1 MYNIVCLATASTEV
15 EEFVQNP
22 GVVKTYL
29 DKYTPAIIGFLV
41 QIIVAIIVLL
51 VGIKIIKSVVK
62 VIKKGF
68 DKSHIDDGVGTF
80 LTSLIKY
87 ALYFILVMAI
97 LSSFGIATGSV
108 VAVLGS
114 AGLTIGMALQGSLSN
129 FAGGVL
135 ILLLKPFVLGDYII
149 DDTTGEEGTVSN
161 ISIFYTRLKT
171 IDNKVV
177 LIPNGKLSDSCIT
190 NVSMMEKRRIDIY
203 VTVSYS
209 ADLQKTK
216 NVLNN
221 VAISQVLRL
230 EGEPIDIFVSELK
243 DSAVEMGIRVWA
255 KNEDYWN
262 AKNVKIFGADKI
274 VGLFDYDQEGSEK
287 FYNLKEGFQKND
299 IQGNL
304 EKGFYRKKNIKNCNK
319 DIYAAILPIPKRL
332 YPLINHSS
340 STNPWSNGGVLSN
353 FVEIETLLDKDFL
366 SQNKNCL
373 KEESHGHEYYLV
385 NDKNKEKFWHDL
397 VDQPSEIFTDFIPLF
412 NLIHKLLGID
422 KFM

>member
-29 DKYTPAIIGFLV
+29 DKYTPAVIGFLV
-41 QIIVAIIVLL
+41 QIIVAIIVLI

-68 DKSHIDDGVGTF
+68 DRSHIDDGVGTF

-97 LSSFGIATGSV
+97 LSSFGIATGSI

-255 KNEDYWN
+255 KNEDYWTLKWKMTEDIKN
-262 AKNVKIFGADKI
+262 ALDANHIEIPFPQLDV
-274 VGLFDYDQEGSEK
+274 
-287 FYNLKEGFQKND
+287 NLKK
-299 IQGNL
+299 
-304 EKGFYRKKNIKNCNK
+304 
-319 DIYAAILPIPKRL
+319 
-332 YPLINHSS
+332 
-340 STNPWSNGGVLSN
+340 
-353 FVEIETLLDKDFL
+353 
-366 SQNKNCL
+366 
-373 KEESHGHEYYLV
+373 
-385 NDKNKEKFWHDL
+385 
-397 VDQPSEIFTDFIPLF
+397 
-412 NLIHKLLGID
+412 
-422 KFM
+422 

>member
-29 DKYTPAIIGFLV
+29 DKYTPAVIGFLV

-68 DKSHIDDGVGTF
+68 DRSHIDDGVGTF

-209 ADLQKTK
+209 EDLQKTK

-255 KNEDYWN
+255 KNEDYWTLKWKMTEDIKN
-262 AKNVKIFGADKI
+262 ALDANHIEIPFPQLDV
-274 VGLFDYDQEGSEK
+274 
-287 FYNLKEGFQKND
+287 NLKK
-299 IQGNL
+299 
-304 EKGFYRKKNIKNCNK
+304 
-319 DIYAAILPIPKRL
+319 
-332 YPLINHSS
+332 
-340 STNPWSNGGVLSN
+340 
-353 FVEIETLLDKDFL
+353 
-366 SQNKNCL
+366 
-373 KEESHGHEYYLV
+373 
-385 NDKNKEKFWHDL
+385 
-397 VDQPSEIFTDFIPLF
+397 
-412 NLIHKLLGID
+412 
-422 KFM
+422 

>member
-29 DKYTPAIIGFLV
+29 DKYTPAVIGFLV

-68 DKSHIDDGVGTF
+68 DRSHIDDGVGTF

-97 LSSFGIATGSV
+97 LSSFGIATGSI

-114 AGLTIGMALQGSLSN
+114 AGLTIGMELQGSLSN

-255 KNEDYWN
+255 KNEDYWTLKWKMTEDIKN
-262 AKNVKIFGADKI
+262 ALDANHIEIPFPQLDV
-274 VGLFDYDQEGSEK
+274 
-287 FYNLKEGFQKND
+287 NLKK
-299 IQGNL
+299 
-304 EKGFYRKKNIKNCNK
+304 
-319 DIYAAILPIPKRL
+319 
-332 YPLINHSS
+332 
-340 STNPWSNGGVLSN
+340 
-353 FVEIETLLDKDFL
+353 
-366 SQNKNCL
+366 
-373 KEESHGHEYYLV
+373 
-385 NDKNKEKFWHDL
+385 
-397 VDQPSEIFTDFIPLF
+397 
-412 NLIHKLLGID
+412 
-422 KFM
+422 

>member
-29 DKYTPAIIGFLV
+29 DKYTPAVIGFLV

-68 DKSHIDDGVGTF
+68 DRSHIDDGVGTF

-255 KNEDYWN
+255 KNEDYWT
-262 AKNVKIFGADKI
+262 
-274 VGLFDYDQEGSEK
+274 
-287 FYNLKEGFQKND
+287 LKWKMTED
-299 IQGNL
+299 IKMHLMQ
-304 EKGFYRKKNIKNCNK
+304 I
-319 DIYAAILPIPKRL
+319 I
-332 YPLINHSS
+332 
-340 STNPWSNGGVLSN
+340 
-353 FVEIETLLDKDFL
+353 
-366 SQNKNCL
+366 
-373 KEESHGHEYYLV
+373 
-385 NDKNKEKFWHDL
+385 
-397 VDQPSEIFTDFIPLF
+397 
-412 NLIHKLLGID
+412 
-422 KFM
+422 

>member
-29 DKYTPAIIGFLV
+29 DKYTPAVIGFLV

-68 DKSHIDDGVGTF
+68 DRSHIDDGVGTF

-243 DSAVEMGIRVWA
+243 DSAVEMGIRVWS
-255 KNEDYWN
+255 KNEDYLTLKWKMTEDIKN
-262 AKNVKIFGADKI
+262 ALEANHIEIPFPQLDV
-274 VGLFDYDQEGSEK
+274 
-287 FYNLKEGFQKND
+287 NLKK
-299 IQGNL
+299 
-304 EKGFYRKKNIKNCNK
+304 
-319 DIYAAILPIPKRL
+319 
-332 YPLINHSS
+332 
-340 STNPWSNGGVLSN
+340 
-353 FVEIETLLDKDFL
+353 
-366 SQNKNCL
+366 
-373 KEESHGHEYYLV
+373 
-385 NDKNKEKFWHDL
+385 
-397 VDQPSEIFTDFIPLF
+397 
-412 NLIHKLLGID
+412 
-422 KFM
+422 

>member
-29 DKYTPAIIGFLV
+29 DKYTPAVIGFLV

-68 DKSHIDDGVGTF
+68 DRSHIDDGVGTF

-97 LSSFGIATGSV
+97 LSSFGIATGSI

-161 ISIFYTRLKT
+161 ISIFYTKRKT

-255 KNEDYWN
+255 KNEDYWTLKWKMTEDIKN
-262 AKNVKIFGADKI
+262 ALDANHIEIPFPQLDV
-274 VGLFDYDQEGSEK
+274 
-287 FYNLKEGFQKND
+287 NLKK
-299 IQGNL
+299 
-304 EKGFYRKKNIKNCNK
+304 
-319 DIYAAILPIPKRL
+319 
-332 YPLINHSS
+332 
-340 STNPWSNGGVLSN
+340 
-353 FVEIETLLDKDFL
+353 
-366 SQNKNCL
+366 
-373 KEESHGHEYYLV
+373 
-385 NDKNKEKFWHDL
+385 
-397 VDQPSEIFTDFIPLF
+397 
-412 NLIHKLLGID
+412 
-422 KFM
+422 

>member
-1 MYNIVCLATASTEV
+1 MYNKVCLATASTEV

-29 DKYTPAIIGFLV
+29 DKYTPAVIGFLV

-68 DKSHIDDGVGTF
+68 DRSHIDDGVGTF

-255 KNEDYWN
+255 KNEDYWTLKWKMTEDIKN
-262 AKNVKIFGADKI
+262 ALDANRIEIPFPQLDV
-274 VGLFDYDQEGSEK
+274 
-287 FYNLKEGFQKND
+287 NLKK
-299 IQGNL
+299 
-304 EKGFYRKKNIKNCNK
+304 
-319 DIYAAILPIPKRL
+319 
-332 YPLINHSS
+332 
-340 STNPWSNGGVLSN
+340 
-353 FVEIETLLDKDFL
+353 
-366 SQNKNCL
+366 
-373 KEESHGHEYYLV
+373 
-385 NDKNKEKFWHDL
+385 
-397 VDQPSEIFTDFIPLF
+397 
-412 NLIHKLLGID
+412 
-422 KFM
+422 

>member
-29 DKYTPAIIGFLV
+29 DKYTPAVIGFLV

-68 DKSHIDDGVGTF
+68 DRSHIDDGVGTF

-97 LSSFGIATGSV
+97 LSSFGIATGSI

-216 NVLNN
+216 NVLN
-221 VAISQVLRL
+221 IY
-230 EGEPIDIFVSELK
+230 IIIF
-243 DSAVEMGIRVWA
+243 
-255 KNEDYWN
+255 Y
-262 AKNVKIFGADKI
+262 
-274 VGLFDYDQEGSEK
+274 Y
-287 FYNLKEGFQKND
+287 
-299 IQGNL
+299 
-304 EKGFYRKKNIKNCNK
+304 
-319 DIYAAILPIPKRL
+319 IL
-332 YPLINHSS
+332 
-340 STNPWSNGGVLSN
+340 
-353 FVEIETLLDKDFL
+353 
-366 SQNKNCL
+366 
-373 KEESHGHEYYLV
+373 
-385 NDKNKEKFWHDL
+385 
-397 VDQPSEIFTDFIPLF
+397 
-412 NLIHKLLGID
+412 
-422 KFM
+422 

>member
-29 DKYTPAIIGFLV
+29 DKYTPAVIGFLV

-68 DKSHIDDGVGTF
+68 DRSHIDDGVGTF

-177 LIPNGKLSDSCIT
+177 LIPNGKLSDSC
-190 NVSMMEKRRIDIY
+190 VSMMEKRRIDIY

-255 KNEDYWN
+255 KNEDYWTLKWKMTEDIKN
-262 AKNVKIFGADKI
+262 ALDANHIEIPFPQLDV
-274 VGLFDYDQEGSEK
+274 
-287 FYNLKEGFQKND
+287 NLKK
-299 IQGNL
+299 
-304 EKGFYRKKNIKNCNK
+304 
-319 DIYAAILPIPKRL
+319 
-332 YPLINHSS
+332 
-340 STNPWSNGGVLSN
+340 
-353 FVEIETLLDKDFL
+353 
-366 SQNKNCL
+366 
-373 KEESHGHEYYLV
+373 
-385 NDKNKEKFWHDL
+385 
-397 VDQPSEIFTDFIPLF
+397 
-412 NLIHKLLGID
+412 
-422 KFM
+422 

>member
-29 DKYTPAIIGFLV
+29 DKYTPAVIGFLV

-68 DKSHIDDGVGTF
+68 DRSHIDDGVGTF

-135 ILLLKPFVLGDYII
+135 ILLLKPFVIGDYII

-255 KNEDYWN
+255 KNEDYWTLKWKMTEDIKN
-262 AKNVKIFGADKI
+262 ALDANHIEIPFPQLDV
-274 VGLFDYDQEGSEK
+274 
-287 FYNLKEGFQKND
+287 NLKK
-299 IQGNL
+299 
-304 EKGFYRKKNIKNCNK
+304 
-319 DIYAAILPIPKRL
+319 
-332 YPLINHSS
+332 
-340 STNPWSNGGVLSN
+340 
-353 FVEIETLLDKDFL
+353 
-366 SQNKNCL
+366 
-373 KEESHGHEYYLV
+373 
-385 NDKNKEKFWHDL
+385 
-397 VDQPSEIFTDFIPLF
+397 
-412 NLIHKLLGID
+412 
-422 KFM
+422 

>member
-29 DKYTPAIIGFLV
+29 DKYTPAVIGFLV

-68 DKSHIDDGVGTF
+68 DRSHIDDGVGTF

-255 KNEDYWN
+255 KNEDYWTLKWKMTEAIKN
-262 AKNVKIFGADKI
+262 ALDANHIEIPFPQLDV
-274 VGLFDYDQEGSEK
+274 
-287 FYNLKEGFQKND
+287 NLKK
-299 IQGNL
+299 
-304 EKGFYRKKNIKNCNK
+304 
-319 DIYAAILPIPKRL
+319 
-332 YPLINHSS
+332 
-340 STNPWSNGGVLSN
+340 
-353 FVEIETLLDKDFL
+353 
-366 SQNKNCL
+366 
-373 KEESHGHEYYLV
+373 
-385 NDKNKEKFWHDL
+385 
-397 VDQPSEIFTDFIPLF
+397 
-412 NLIHKLLGID
+412 
-422 KFM
+422 

>member
-22 GVVKTYL
+22 GVV
-29 DKYTPAIIGFLV
+29 
-41 QIIVAIIVLL
+41 
-51 VGIKIIKSVVK
+51 IKIIKSVVK

-68 DKSHIDDGVGTF
+68 DRSHIDDGVGTF

-177 LIPNGKLSDSCIT
+177 LIPNGRFVHYKCFDDGKKTYRHICHCI
-190 NVSMMEKRRIDIY
+190 
-203 VTVSYS
+203 
-209 ADLQKTK
+209 L
-216 NVLNN
+216 
-221 VAISQVLRL
+221 
-230 EGEPIDIFVSELK
+230 
-243 DSAVEMGIRVWA
+243 
-255 KNEDYWN
+255 
-262 AKNVKIFGADKI
+262 
-274 VGLFDYDQEGSEK
+274 
-287 FYNLKEGFQKND
+287 
-299 IQGNL
+299 
-304 EKGFYRKKNIKNCNK
+304 
-319 DIYAAILPIPKRL
+319 
-332 YPLINHSS
+332 
-340 STNPWSNGGVLSN
+340 
-353 FVEIETLLDKDFL
+353 
-366 SQNKNCL
+366 
-373 KEESHGHEYYLV
+373 
-385 NDKNKEKFWHDL
+385 
-397 VDQPSEIFTDFIPLF
+397 
-412 NLIHKLLGID
+412 
-422 KFM
+422 

>member
-29 DKYTPAIIGFLV
+29 DKYTPAVIGFLV

-68 DKSHIDDGVGTF
+68 DRSHIDDGVGTF

-97 LSSFGIATGSV
+97 LSSFGIATGSI

-243 DSAVEMGIRVWA
+243 DSAVEIGIRVWA
-255 KNEDYWN
+255 KNEDYWTLKWKMTEDIKN
-262 AKNVKIFGADKI
+262 ALDANHIEIPFPQLDV
-274 VGLFDYDQEGSEK
+274 
-287 FYNLKEGFQKND
+287 NLKK
-299 IQGNL
+299 
-304 EKGFYRKKNIKNCNK
+304 
-319 DIYAAILPIPKRL
+319 
-332 YPLINHSS
+332 
-340 STNPWSNGGVLSN
+340 
-353 FVEIETLLDKDFL
+353 
-366 SQNKNCL
+366 
-373 KEESHGHEYYLV
+373 
-385 NDKNKEKFWHDL
+385 
-397 VDQPSEIFTDFIPLF
+397 
-412 NLIHKLLGID
+412 
-422 KFM
+422 

>member
-68 DKSHIDDGVGTF
+68 DRSHIDDGVGTF

-255 KNEDYWN
+255 KNEDYWTLKWKMTEDIKN
-262 AKNVKIFGADKI
+262 ALDANRIEIPFPQLDV
-274 VGLFDYDQEGSEK
+274 
-287 FYNLKEGFQKND
+287 NLKK
-299 IQGNL
+299 
-304 EKGFYRKKNIKNCNK
+304 
-319 DIYAAILPIPKRL
+319 
-332 YPLINHSS
+332 
-340 STNPWSNGGVLSN
+340 
-353 FVEIETLLDKDFL
+353 
-366 SQNKNCL
+366 
-373 KEESHGHEYYLV
+373 
-385 NDKNKEKFWHDL
+385 
-397 VDQPSEIFTDFIPLF
+397 
-412 NLIHKLLGID
+412 
-422 KFM
+422 

>member
-1 MYNIVCLATASTEV
+1 MYNKVCLATASTEV

-22 GVVKTYL
+22 GAVKTYL
-29 DKYTPAIIGFLV
+29 EKYTPAVIGFLV
-41 QIIVAIIVLL
+41 QVIVAIIVLL

-68 DKSHIDDGVGTF
+68 DRSHIDDGVGTF

-108 VAVLGS
+108 VALLGS

-161 ISIFYTRLKT
+161 ISIFYTRLIT

-255 KNEDYWN
+255 KNEDYWTLKWKMTEDIKN
-262 AKNVKIFGADKI
+262 ALDANHIEIPFPQLDV
-274 VGLFDYDQEGSEK
+274 
-287 FYNLKEGFQKND
+287 NLKK
-299 IQGNL
+299 
-304 EKGFYRKKNIKNCNK
+304 
-319 DIYAAILPIPKRL
+319 
-332 YPLINHSS
+332 
-340 STNPWSNGGVLSN
+340 
-353 FVEIETLLDKDFL
+353 
-366 SQNKNCL
+366 
-373 KEESHGHEYYLV
+373 
-385 NDKNKEKFWHDL
+385 
-397 VDQPSEIFTDFIPLF
+397 
-412 NLIHKLLGID
+412 
-422 KFM
+422 

>member
-68 DKSHIDDGVGTF
+68 DRSHIDDGVGTF

-255 KNEDYWN
+255 KNEDYWTLKWKMTEDIKN
-262 AKNVKIFGADKI
+262 ALDANHIEIPFPQLDV
-274 VGLFDYDQEGSEK
+274 
-287 FYNLKEGFQKND
+287 NLKK
-299 IQGNL
+299 
-304 EKGFYRKKNIKNCNK
+304 
-319 DIYAAILPIPKRL
+319 
-332 YPLINHSS
+332 
-340 STNPWSNGGVLSN
+340 
-353 FVEIETLLDKDFL
+353 
-366 SQNKNCL
+366 
-373 KEESHGHEYYLV
+373 
-385 NDKNKEKFWHDL
+385 
-397 VDQPSEIFTDFIPLF
+397 
-412 NLIHKLLGID
+412 
-422 KFM
+422 

>member
-29 DKYTPAIIGFLV
+29 DKYTPAVIGFLV

-68 DKSHIDDGVGTF
+68 DRSHIDDGVGTF

-97 LSSFGIATGSV
+97 LSSFGIATGSI

-221 VAISQVLRL
+221 VVISQVLRL

-255 KNEDYWN
+255 KNEDYWTLKWKMTEDIKN
-262 AKNVKIFGADKI
+262 ALDANHIEIPFPQLDV
-274 VGLFDYDQEGSEK
+274 
-287 FYNLKEGFQKND
+287 NLKK
-299 IQGNL
+299 
-304 EKGFYRKKNIKNCNK
+304 
-319 DIYAAILPIPKRL
+319 
-332 YPLINHSS
+332 
-340 STNPWSNGGVLSN
+340 
-353 FVEIETLLDKDFL
+353 
-366 SQNKNCL
+366 
-373 KEESHGHEYYLV
+373 
-385 NDKNKEKFWHDL
+385 
-397 VDQPSEIFTDFIPLF
+397 
-412 NLIHKLLGID
+412 
-422 KFM
+422 

>member
-29 DKYTPAIIGFLV
+29 DKYTPAVIGFLV

-68 DKSHIDDGVGTF
+68 DRSHIDDGVGTF

-97 LSSFGIATGSV
+97 LSSFGIATGSI
-108 VAVLGS
+108 VAVLRS
-114 AGLTIGMALQGSLSN
+114 ARLTIGMALQRSLSN

-255 KNEDYWN
+255 KNEDYWTLKWKMTEDIKN
-262 AKNVKIFGADKI
+262 ALDANHIEIPFPQLDV
-274 VGLFDYDQEGSEK
+274 
-287 FYNLKEGFQKND
+287 NLKK
-299 IQGNL
+299 
-304 EKGFYRKKNIKNCNK
+304 
-319 DIYAAILPIPKRL
+319 
-332 YPLINHSS
+332 
-340 STNPWSNGGVLSN
+340 
-353 FVEIETLLDKDFL
+353 
-366 SQNKNCL
+366 
-373 KEESHGHEYYLV
+373 
-385 NDKNKEKFWHDL
+385 
-397 VDQPSEIFTDFIPLF
+397 
-412 NLIHKLLGID
+412 
-422 KFM
+422 

>member
-1 MYNIVCLATASTEV
+1 MYNKVCLATASTEV

-29 DKYTPAIIGFLV
+29 EKYTPAVIGFLV
-41 QIIVAIIVLL
+41 QVIVAIIVLL

-68 DKSHIDDGVGTF
+68 DRSHIDDGVGTF

-149 DDTTGEEGTVSN
+149 DNTTGEEGTVSN

-255 KNEDYWN
+255 KNEDYWTLKWKMTEDIKN
-262 AKNVKIFGADKI
+262 ALDANHIEIPFPQLDV
-274 VGLFDYDQEGSEK
+274 
-287 FYNLKEGFQKND
+287 NLKK
-299 IQGNL
+299 
-304 EKGFYRKKNIKNCNK
+304 
-319 DIYAAILPIPKRL
+319 
-332 YPLINHSS
+332 
-340 STNPWSNGGVLSN
+340 
-353 FVEIETLLDKDFL
+353 
-366 SQNKNCL
+366 
-373 KEESHGHEYYLV
+373 
-385 NDKNKEKFWHDL
+385 
-397 VDQPSEIFTDFIPLF
+397 
-412 NLIHKLLGID
+412 
-422 KFM
+422 

>member
-68 DKSHIDDGVGTF
+68 DRSHIDDGVGTF

-87 ALYFILVMAI
+87 ALYFVLVMAI

-255 KNEDYWN
+255 KNEDYWTLKWKMTEDIKN
-262 AKNVKIFGADKI
+262 ALDANRIEIPFPQLDV
-274 VGLFDYDQEGSEK
+274 
-287 FYNLKEGFQKND
+287 NLKK
-299 IQGNL
+299 
-304 EKGFYRKKNIKNCNK
+304 
-319 DIYAAILPIPKRL
+319 
-332 YPLINHSS
+332 
-340 STNPWSNGGVLSN
+340 
-353 FVEIETLLDKDFL
+353 
-366 SQNKNCL
+366 
-373 KEESHGHEYYLV
+373 
-385 NDKNKEKFWHDL
+385 
-397 VDQPSEIFTDFIPLF
+397 
-412 NLIHKLLGID
+412 
-422 KFM
+422 

>member
-29 DKYTPAIIGFLV
+29 DKYTPAVIGFLV

-68 DKSHIDDGVGTF
+68 DRSHIDDGVGTF
-80 LTSLIKY
+80 LTSI
-87 ALYFILVMAI
+87 
-97 LSSFGIATGSV
+97 

-255 KNEDYWN
+255 KNEDYWTLKWKMTEDIKN
-262 AKNVKIFGADKI
+262 ALDAIHIEIPFPQLDV
-274 VGLFDYDQEGSEK
+274 
-287 FYNLKEGFQKND
+287 NLKK
-299 IQGNL
+299 
-304 EKGFYRKKNIKNCNK
+304 
-319 DIYAAILPIPKRL
+319 
-332 YPLINHSS
+332 
-340 STNPWSNGGVLSN
+340 
-353 FVEIETLLDKDFL
+353 
-366 SQNKNCL
+366 
-373 KEESHGHEYYLV
+373 
-385 NDKNKEKFWHDL
+385 
-397 VDQPSEIFTDFIPLF
+397 
-412 NLIHKLLGID
+412 
-422 KFM
+422 

>member
-1 MYNIVCLATASTEV
+1 MYNKVCLATASTEV

-29 DKYTPAIIGFLV
+29 DKYTPAVIGFLV

-68 DKSHIDDGVGTF
+68 DRSHIDDGVGTF

-221 VAISQVLRL
+221 VAISQLLRL

-255 KNEDYWN
+255 KNEDYWTLKWKMTEDIKN
-262 AKNVKIFGADKI
+262 ALDANRIEIPFPQLDV
-274 VGLFDYDQEGSEK
+274 
-287 FYNLKEGFQKND
+287 NLKK
-299 IQGNL
+299 
-304 EKGFYRKKNIKNCNK
+304 
-319 DIYAAILPIPKRL
+319 
-332 YPLINHSS
+332 
-340 STNPWSNGGVLSN
+340 
-353 FVEIETLLDKDFL
+353 
-366 SQNKNCL
+366 
-373 KEESHGHEYYLV
+373 
-385 NDKNKEKFWHDL
+385 
-397 VDQPSEIFTDFIPLF
+397 
-412 NLIHKLLGID
+412 
-422 KFM
+422 

>member
-22 GVVKTYL
+22 GLVKTYI
-29 DKYTPAIIGFLV
+29 DKYTPAVIGFLV

-68 DKSHIDDGVGTF
+68 DRSHIDDGVGTF

-97 LSSFGIATGSV
+97 LSSFGIATGSI

-255 KNEDYWN
+255 KNEDYWTLKWKMTEDIKN
-262 AKNVKIFGADKI
+262 ALDANHIEIPFPQLDV
-274 VGLFDYDQEGSEK
+274 
-287 FYNLKEGFQKND
+287 NLKK
-299 IQGNL
+299 
-304 EKGFYRKKNIKNCNK
+304 
-319 DIYAAILPIPKRL
+319 
-332 YPLINHSS
+332 
-340 STNPWSNGGVLSN
+340 
-353 FVEIETLLDKDFL
+353 
-366 SQNKNCL
+366 
-373 KEESHGHEYYLV
+373 
-385 NDKNKEKFWHDL
+385 
-397 VDQPSEIFTDFIPLF
+397 
-412 NLIHKLLGID
+412 
-422 KFM
+422 

>member
-29 DKYTPAIIGFLV
+29 DKYTPAVIGFLV

-68 DKSHIDDGVGTF
+68 DRSHIDDGVGTF

-149 DDTTGEEGTVSN
+149 DNTTGEEGTVSN

-216 NVLNN
+216 NVVNN

-255 KNEDYWN
+255 KNEDYWTLKWKMTEDIKN
-262 AKNVKIFGADKI
+262 ALDANHIEIPFPQLDV
-274 VGLFDYDQEGSEK
+274 
-287 FYNLKEGFQKND
+287 NLKK
-299 IQGNL
+299 
-304 EKGFYRKKNIKNCNK
+304 
-319 DIYAAILPIPKRL
+319 
-332 YPLINHSS
+332 
-340 STNPWSNGGVLSN
+340 
-353 FVEIETLLDKDFL
+353 
-366 SQNKNCL
+366 
-373 KEESHGHEYYLV
+373 
-385 NDKNKEKFWHDL
+385 
-397 VDQPSEIFTDFIPLF
+397 
-412 NLIHKLLGID
+412 
-422 KFM
+422 

>member
-1 MYNIVCLATASTEV
+1 MYNKVCLATASTEV

-22 GVVKTYL
+22 GVLKTYL
-29 DKYTPAIIGFLV
+29 EKYTPAVIGFLV
-41 QIIVAIIVLL
+41 QVIVAIIVLL

-68 DKSHIDDGVGTF
+68 DRSHIDDGVGTF

-108 VAVLGS
+108 VALLGS

-161 ISIFYTRLKT
+161 ISIFYTRLIT

-255 KNEDYWN
+255 KNEDYWTLKWKMTEDIKN
-262 AKNVKIFGADKI
+262 ALDANHIEIPFPQLDV
-274 VGLFDYDQEGSEK
+274 
-287 FYNLKEGFQKND
+287 NLKK
-299 IQGNL
+299 
-304 EKGFYRKKNIKNCNK
+304 
-319 DIYAAILPIPKRL
+319 
-332 YPLINHSS
+332 
-340 STNPWSNGGVLSN
+340 
-353 FVEIETLLDKDFL
+353 
-366 SQNKNCL
+366 
-373 KEESHGHEYYLV
+373 
-385 NDKNKEKFWHDL
+385 
-397 VDQPSEIFTDFIPLF
+397 
-412 NLIHKLLGID
+412 
-422 KFM
+422 

>member
-1 MYNIVCLATASTEV
+1 MYNKVCLATASTEV

-22 GVVKTYL
+22 GAVKTYL
-29 DKYTPAIIGFLV
+29 EKYTPAVIGFLV
-41 QIIVAIIVLL
+41 QVIVAIIVLL

-68 DKSHIDDGVGTF
+68 DRSHIDDGVGTF

-108 VAVLGS
+108 VALLGS

-255 KNEDYWN
+255 KNEDYWTLKWKMTEDIKN
-262 AKNVKIFGADKI
+262 ALDANRIEIPFPQLDV
-274 VGLFDYDQEGSEK
+274 
-287 FYNLKEGFQKND
+287 NLKK
-299 IQGNL
+299 
-304 EKGFYRKKNIKNCNK
+304 
-319 DIYAAILPIPKRL
+319 
-332 YPLINHSS
+332 
-340 STNPWSNGGVLSN
+340 
-353 FVEIETLLDKDFL
+353 
-366 SQNKNCL
+366 
-373 KEESHGHEYYLV
+373 
-385 NDKNKEKFWHDL
+385 
-397 VDQPSEIFTDFIPLF
+397 
-412 NLIHKLLGID
+412 
-422 KFM
+422 

>member
-22 GVVKTYL
+22 GVVKIYL
-29 DKYTPAIIGFLV
+29 DKYTPAVIGFLV

-68 DKSHIDDGVGTF
+68 DRSHIDDGVGTF

-97 LSSFGIATGSV
+97 LSSFGIATGSI

-255 KNEDYWN
+255 KNEDYWTLKWKMTEDIKN
-262 AKNVKIFGADKI
+262 ALDANHIEIPFPQLDV
-274 VGLFDYDQEGSEK
+274 
-287 FYNLKEGFQKND
+287 NLKK
-299 IQGNL
+299 
-304 EKGFYRKKNIKNCNK
+304 
-319 DIYAAILPIPKRL
+319 
-332 YPLINHSS
+332 
-340 STNPWSNGGVLSN
+340 
-353 FVEIETLLDKDFL
+353 
-366 SQNKNCL
+366 
-373 KEESHGHEYYLV
+373 
-385 NDKNKEKFWHDL
+385 
-397 VDQPSEIFTDFIPLF
+397 
-412 NLIHKLLGID
+412 
-422 KFM
+422 

>member
-68 DKSHIDDGVGTF
+68 DRSHIDDGVGTF

-149 DDTTGEEGTVSN
+149 DNTTGEEGTVSN

-255 KNEDYWN
+255 KNEDYWTLKWKMTEDIKN
-262 AKNVKIFGADKI
+262 ALDANHIEIPFPQLDV
-274 VGLFDYDQEGSEK
+274 
-287 FYNLKEGFQKND
+287 NLKK
-299 IQGNL
+299 
-304 EKGFYRKKNIKNCNK
+304 
-319 DIYAAILPIPKRL
+319 
-332 YPLINHSS
+332 
-340 STNPWSNGGVLSN
+340 
-353 FVEIETLLDKDFL
+353 
-366 SQNKNCL
+366 
-373 KEESHGHEYYLV
+373 
-385 NDKNKEKFWHDL
+385 
-397 VDQPSEIFTDFIPLF
+397 
-412 NLIHKLLGID
+412 
-422 KFM
+422 

>member
-29 DKYTPAIIGFLV
+29 DKYTPAVIGFLV

-68 DKSHIDDGVGTF
+68 DRSHIDDGVGTF

-87 ALYFILVMAI
+87 ALHFILVMAI
-97 LSSFGIATGSV
+97 LSSFGIATGSI

-255 KNEDYWN
+255 KNEDYWTLKWKMTEDIKN
-262 AKNVKIFGADKI
+262 ALDANHIEIPFPQLDV
-274 VGLFDYDQEGSEK
+274 
-287 FYNLKEGFQKND
+287 NLKK
-299 IQGNL
+299 
-304 EKGFYRKKNIKNCNK
+304 
-319 DIYAAILPIPKRL
+319 
-332 YPLINHSS
+332 
-340 STNPWSNGGVLSN
+340 
-353 FVEIETLLDKDFL
+353 
-366 SQNKNCL
+366 
-373 KEESHGHEYYLV
+373 
-385 NDKNKEKFWHDL
+385 
-397 VDQPSEIFTDFIPLF
+397 
-412 NLIHKLLGID
+412 
-422 KFM
+422 

>member
-68 DKSHIDDGVGTF
+68 DRSHIDDGVGTF

-230 EGEPIDIFVSELK
+230 EGEPIDIFVSELM

-255 KNEDYWN
+255 KNEDYWTLKWKMTEDIKN
-262 AKNVKIFGADKI
+262 ALDANRIEIPFPQLDV
-274 VGLFDYDQEGSEK
+274 
-287 FYNLKEGFQKND
+287 NLKK
-299 IQGNL
+299 
-304 EKGFYRKKNIKNCNK
+304 
-319 DIYAAILPIPKRL
+319 
-332 YPLINHSS
+332 
-340 STNPWSNGGVLSN
+340 
-353 FVEIETLLDKDFL
+353 
-366 SQNKNCL
+366 
-373 KEESHGHEYYLV
+373 
-385 NDKNKEKFWHDL
+385 
-397 VDQPSEIFTDFIPLF
+397 
-412 NLIHKLLGID
+412 
-422 KFM
+422 

>member
-1 MYNIVCLATASTEV
+1 MSNIVCLATASTEV

-29 DKYTPAIIGFLV
+29 DKYTPAVIGFLV

-68 DKSHIDDGVGTF
+68 DRSHIDDGVGTF

-149 DDTTGEEGTVSN
+149 DNTTGEEGTVSN

-255 KNEDYWN
+255 KNEDYWTLKWKMTEDIKN
-262 AKNVKIFGADKI
+262 ALDANHIEIPFPQLDV
-274 VGLFDYDQEGSEK
+274 
-287 FYNLKEGFQKND
+287 NLKK
-299 IQGNL
+299 
-304 EKGFYRKKNIKNCNK
+304 
-319 DIYAAILPIPKRL
+319 
-332 YPLINHSS
+332 
-340 STNPWSNGGVLSN
+340 
-353 FVEIETLLDKDFL
+353 
-366 SQNKNCL
+366 
-373 KEESHGHEYYLV
+373 
-385 NDKNKEKFWHDL
+385 
-397 VDQPSEIFTDFIPLF
+397 
-412 NLIHKLLGID
+412 
-422 KFM
+422 

>member
-29 DKYTPAIIGFLV
+29 DKYTPAVIGFLV

-68 DKSHIDDGVGTF
+68 DRSHIDDGVGTF

-97 LSSFGIATGSV
+97 LSSFGIATGSI

-135 ILLLKPFVLGDYII
+135 ILLLKPFVLGHYII

-255 KNEDYWN
+255 KNEDYWTLKWKMTEDIKN
-262 AKNVKIFGADKI
+262 ALDANHIEIPFPQLDV
-274 VGLFDYDQEGSEK
+274 
-287 FYNLKEGFQKND
+287 NLKK
-299 IQGNL
+299 
-304 EKGFYRKKNIKNCNK
+304 
-319 DIYAAILPIPKRL
+319 
-332 YPLINHSS
+332 
-340 STNPWSNGGVLSN
+340 
-353 FVEIETLLDKDFL
+353 
-366 SQNKNCL
+366 
-373 KEESHGHEYYLV
+373 
-385 NDKNKEKFWHDL
+385 
-397 VDQPSEIFTDFIPLF
+397 
-412 NLIHKLLGID
+412 
-422 KFM
+422 

>member
-29 DKYTPAIIGFLV
+29 DKYTPAVIGFLV

-68 DKSHIDDGVGTF
+68 DRSHIDDGVGTF

-97 LSSFGIATGSV
+97 LSSFGIATGSI

-149 DDTTGEEGTVSN
+149 DDTIGEEGTVSN

-255 KNEDYWN
+255 KNEDYWTLKWKMTEDIKN
-262 AKNVKIFGADKI
+262 ALDANHIEIPFPQLDV
-274 VGLFDYDQEGSEK
+274 
-287 FYNLKEGFQKND
+287 NLKK
-299 IQGNL
+299 
-304 EKGFYRKKNIKNCNK
+304 
-319 DIYAAILPIPKRL
+319 
-332 YPLINHSS
+332 
-340 STNPWSNGGVLSN
+340 
-353 FVEIETLLDKDFL
+353 
-366 SQNKNCL
+366 
-373 KEESHGHEYYLV
+373 
-385 NDKNKEKFWHDL
+385 
-397 VDQPSEIFTDFIPLF
+397 
-412 NLIHKLLGID
+412 
-422 KFM
+422 

>member
-29 DKYTPAIIGFLV
+29 DKYTPAVIGFLV

-51 VGIKIIKSVVK
+51 AGIKIIKSVVK

-68 DKSHIDDGVGTF
+68 DRSHIDDGVGTF

-255 KNEDYWN
+255 KNEDYWTLKWKMTEDIKN
-262 AKNVKIFGADKI
+262 ALDANHIEIPFPQLDV
-274 VGLFDYDQEGSEK
+274 
-287 FYNLKEGFQKND
+287 NLKK
-299 IQGNL
+299 
-304 EKGFYRKKNIKNCNK
+304 
-319 DIYAAILPIPKRL
+319 
-332 YPLINHSS
+332 
-340 STNPWSNGGVLSN
+340 
-353 FVEIETLLDKDFL
+353 
-366 SQNKNCL
+366 
-373 KEESHGHEYYLV
+373 
-385 NDKNKEKFWHDL
+385 
-397 VDQPSEIFTDFIPLF
+397 
-412 NLIHKLLGID
+412 
-422 KFM
+422 

>member
-29 DKYTPAIIGFLV
+29 DKYTPAVIGFLV

-68 DKSHIDDGVGTF
+68 DRSHIDDGVGTF

-149 DDTTGEEGTVSN
+149 DNTTGEEGTVSN

-221 VAISQVLRL
+221 VAISQILRL

-255 KNEDYWN
+255 KNEDYWTLKWKMTEDIKN
-262 AKNVKIFGADKI
+262 ALDANHIEIPFPQLDV
-274 VGLFDYDQEGSEK
+274 
-287 FYNLKEGFQKND
+287 NLKK
-299 IQGNL
+299 
-304 EKGFYRKKNIKNCNK
+304 
-319 DIYAAILPIPKRL
+319 
-332 YPLINHSS
+332 
-340 STNPWSNGGVLSN
+340 
-353 FVEIETLLDKDFL
+353 
-366 SQNKNCL
+366 
-373 KEESHGHEYYLV
+373 
-385 NDKNKEKFWHDL
+385 
-397 VDQPSEIFTDFIPLF
+397 
-412 NLIHKLLGID
+412 
-422 KFM
+422 

>member
-29 DKYTPAIIGFLV
+29 DKYTPAVIGFLV

-68 DKSHIDDGVGTF
+68 DRSHIDDGVGTF

-87 ALYFILVMAI
+87 TLYFILVMAI

-255 KNEDYWN
+255 KNEDYWTLKWKMTEDIKN
-262 AKNVKIFGADKI
+262 ALDANHIEIPFPQLDV
-274 VGLFDYDQEGSEK
+274 
-287 FYNLKEGFQKND
+287 NLKK
-299 IQGNL
+299 
-304 EKGFYRKKNIKNCNK
+304 
-319 DIYAAILPIPKRL
+319 
-332 YPLINHSS
+332 
-340 STNPWSNGGVLSN
+340 
-353 FVEIETLLDKDFL
+353 
-366 SQNKNCL
+366 
-373 KEESHGHEYYLV
+373 
-385 NDKNKEKFWHDL
+385 
-397 VDQPSEIFTDFIPLF
+397 
-412 NLIHKLLGID
+412 
-422 KFM
+422 

>member
-29 DKYTPAIIGFLV
+29 DKYTPAVIGFLV

-68 DKSHIDDGVGTF
+68 DRSHIDDGVGTF

-97 LSSFGIATGSV
+97 LSSFGIATGSI

-135 ILLLKPFVLGDYII
+135 ILLLKPYVLGDYII

-255 KNEDYWN
+255 KNEDYWTLKWKMTEDIKN
-262 AKNVKIFGADKI
+262 ALDANHIEIPFPQLDV
-274 VGLFDYDQEGSEK
+274 
-287 FYNLKEGFQKND
+287 NLKK
-299 IQGNL
+299 
-304 EKGFYRKKNIKNCNK
+304 
-319 DIYAAILPIPKRL
+319 
-332 YPLINHSS
+332 
-340 STNPWSNGGVLSN
+340 
-353 FVEIETLLDKDFL
+353 
-366 SQNKNCL
+366 
-373 KEESHGHEYYLV
+373 
-385 NDKNKEKFWHDL
+385 
-397 VDQPSEIFTDFIPLF
+397 
-412 NLIHKLLGID
+412 
-422 KFM
+422 

>member
-29 DKYTPAIIGFLV
+29 DKYTPAVIGFLV

-68 DKSHIDDGVGTF
+68 DRSHIDDGVGTF

-149 DDTTGEEGTVSN
+149 DNTTGEEGTVSN

-255 KNEDYWN
+255 KNEDYWTLKWKMTEDIKN
-262 AKNVKIFGADKI
+262 ALDANHIEIPFPQLDV
-274 VGLFDYDQEGSEK
+274 
-287 FYNLKEGFQKND
+287 NLKK
-299 IQGNL
+299 
-304 EKGFYRKKNIKNCNK
+304 
-319 DIYAAILPIPKRL
+319 
-332 YPLINHSS
+332 
-340 STNPWSNGGVLSN
+340 
-353 FVEIETLLDKDFL
+353 
-366 SQNKNCL
+366 
-373 KEESHGHEYYLV
+373 
-385 NDKNKEKFWHDL
+385 
-397 VDQPSEIFTDFIPLF
+397 
-412 NLIHKLLGID
+412 
-422 KFM
+422 

>member
-29 DKYTPAIIGFLV
+29 DKYTPAVIGFLV

-68 DKSHIDDGVGTF
+68 DRSHIDDGVGTF

-97 LSSFGIATGSV
+97 LSSFGIATGSI

-255 KNEDYWN
+255 KNEDYFTL
-262 AKNVKIFGADKI
+262 KLKITDDIKKSLYSNHIEIPFPQLD
-274 VGLFDYDQEGSEK
+274 V
-287 FYNLKEGFQKND
+287 NLKK
-299 IQGNL
+299 
-304 EKGFYRKKNIKNCNK
+304 
-319 DIYAAILPIPKRL
+319 
-332 YPLINHSS
+332 
-340 STNPWSNGGVLSN
+340 
-353 FVEIETLLDKDFL
+353 
-366 SQNKNCL
+366 
-373 KEESHGHEYYLV
+373 
-385 NDKNKEKFWHDL
+385 
-397 VDQPSEIFTDFIPLF
+397 
-412 NLIHKLLGID
+412 
-422 KFM
+422 

>member
-15 EEFVQNP
+15 EEFVKNP

-29 DKYTPAIIGFLV
+29 DKYTPAVIGFLV

-68 DKSHIDDGVGTF
+68 DRSHIDDGVGTF

-87 ALYFILVMAI
+87 ALYFILVMAN
-97 LSSFGIATGSV
+97 LSSFGIATGSI

-255 KNEDYWN
+255 KNEDYWTLKWKMTEDIKN
-262 AKNVKIFGADKI
+262 ALDANHIEIPFPQLDV
-274 VGLFDYDQEGSEK
+274 
-287 FYNLKEGFQKND
+287 NLKK
-299 IQGNL
+299 
-304 EKGFYRKKNIKNCNK
+304 
-319 DIYAAILPIPKRL
+319 
-332 YPLINHSS
+332 
-340 STNPWSNGGVLSN
+340 
-353 FVEIETLLDKDFL
+353 
-366 SQNKNCL
+366 
-373 KEESHGHEYYLV
+373 
-385 NDKNKEKFWHDL
+385 
-397 VDQPSEIFTDFIPLF
+397 
-412 NLIHKLLGID
+412 
-422 KFM
+422 